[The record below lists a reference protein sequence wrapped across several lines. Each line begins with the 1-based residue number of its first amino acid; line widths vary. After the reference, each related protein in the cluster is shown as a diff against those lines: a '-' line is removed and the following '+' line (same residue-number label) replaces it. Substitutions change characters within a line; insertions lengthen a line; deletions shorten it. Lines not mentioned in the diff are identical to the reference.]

1 MLIKLLK
8 EHTLFI
14 FILLVCAVLRFI
26 PFFDYQYTLDELSG
40 LGRTT
45 FDNFGDLI
53 EKGVKTTDTHPAL
66 IQVLIYYLSKV
77 FGYAN
82 WVIKLP
88 FLLMGFGAV
97 IYAYAF
103 CLRNFSKQAG
113 IFATVILSFSL
124 IFVFYASIAR
134 MYIPGVFFSMALL
147 YYFFGIF
154 FLNRLKFSN
163 YFFLG
168 LFALLSALNQHL
180 NALFALTVCA
190 SGFLFLSKENF
201 KYYLATC
208 IATVLCYLPHLP
220 VTLYQLEIGGIGFE
234 QDGWLPPPEKDALLR
249 FLKVLFGTGKSY
261 LILLLLLTTAFVMK
275 RSVKLSKQ
283 QWFLLVIFLVNYFVI
298 YFYSVYRAPVFQYSV
313 MLFSAVAL
321 VVFTASLLEYSNKH
335 VFHAAVI
342 VLSGM
347 LVYKTY
353 LKKDYVHQSVKTV
366 FEYQFE
372 RTAHYKQLYGD
383 KAVYP
388 VFFDA
393 DEFMKRIY
401 FQKYG
406 SFDCKITSDSLTR
419 FMHLYSR
426 FVAGLTADYLVLA
439 SSMPAYQATAAEY
452 FPYLIESV
460 QTQAI
465 NYKVY
470 SKRKEDAGRVVK
482 DDVVTAFSSP
492 AQPGKFSYN
501 KMQKAVLKNS
511 SFLLPVDALTEF
523 PFDGATHYNNVVQS
537 EGQMI
542 QLKTKIR
549 LKRPEN
555 SHVTGCVAVNDADD
569 NTSYMYTSKETGD
582 FVIRPDSTV
591 TVYAD
596 NFFGTAHKKAKRN
609 SNINCYLWNR
619 NKEDFEL
626 LGFEIKVIDYWH
638 MKWHF
643 WE

>member
-1 MLIKLLK
+1 MKFLK
-8 EHTLFI
+8 EHTLFV
-14 FILLVCAVLRFI
+14 FILLVCAILRFI

-66 IQVLIYYLSKV
+66 IQVLIYYLSKA

-88 FLLMGFGAV
+88 FLLMSFGAI

-103 CLRNFSKQAG
+103 CLRHFSKQAG

-124 IFVFYASIAR
+124 IFVFYAPIAR

-147 YYFFGIF
+147 YYFFEIF
-154 FLNRLKFSN
+154 FLKQLKISN

-201 KYYLATC
+201 KYYLVTC
-208 IATVLCYLPHLP
+208 LATVLCYLPHLP
-220 VTLYQLEIGGIGFE
+220 VTLYQLKLGGIGFE
-234 QDGWLPPPEKDALLR
+234 QDGWLPPPEKDALLK
-249 FLKVLFGTGKSY
+249 FLKVLLGTGKSY
-261 LILLLLLTTAFVMK
+261 IILLLIILAPVNLK
-275 RSVKLSKQ
+275 RKVKPVKQ

-321 VVFTASLLEYSNKH
+321 VVFIASLMEYSNKH
-335 VFHAAVI
+335 VFHTAVI
-342 VLSGM
+342 LLSGI
-347 LVYKTY
+347 LIYKTY
-353 LKKDYVHQSVKTV
+353 FKKDYMQQSVKTI

-372 RTAHYKQLYGD
+372 RTAHYKRLYGD
-383 KAVYP
+383 QAVYP

-393 DEFMKRIY
+393 DEFMKSIY

-406 SFDCKITSDSLTR
+406 RFDCKITSDSLTR
-419 FMHLYSR
+419 LMHLYSH
-426 FVAGLTADYLVLA
+426 FVSGLKADYLVLA
-439 SSMPAYQATAAEY
+439 SSMPAYQAVAAEH
-452 FPYLIESV
+452 FPYLVENV

-470 SKRKEDAGRVVK
+470 SKRKEDAGKVVK
-482 DDVVTAFSSP
+482 DDVITEYSSP
-492 AQPGKFSYN
+492 ANPGKFKYN
-501 KMQKAVLKNS
+501 KMQKVIARNNL
-511 SFLLPVDALTEF
+511 FLLPVDSVTEF
-523 PFDGATHYNNVVQS
+523 PFDAAAHYKDVVQS

-542 QLKTKIR
+542 QLKTKIK
-549 LKRPEN
+549 LNHPGN
-555 SHVTGCVAVNDADD
+555 SHITGCIGVNDAGD
-569 NTSYMYTSKETGD
+569 NASYMYASKETGD

-591 TVYAD
+591 TSYSD

-619 NKEDFEL
+619 NKENFEL
-626 LGFEIKVIDYWH
+626 LDFEVRVIDYWH